1 MFKIFQGCR
10 KSNQFLRKAMRDSLS
25 SSLMFSLFAL
35 TKQKQTLG
43 AQLKMKL
50 GGVRSAP
57 PSAVLN
63 SAITPHLRT
72 TEAP

>member
-25 SSLMFSLFAL
+25 SSWMFSVFAL

-43 AQLKMKL
+43 ALKL
-50 GGVRSAP
+50 GGALRGSESELRTYSAP
-57 PSAVLN
+57 QK
-63 SAITPHLRT
+63 LRRPQY
-72 TEAP
+72 AA

>member
-25 SSLMFSLFAL
+25 SSWMFSVFAL

-50 GGVRSAP
+50 GGAVRIGCVALRP
-57 PSAVLN
+57 PQF
-63 SAITPHLRT
+63 
-72 TEAP
+72 